1 MAARLFLYT
10 TPLPQTGASAPL
22 SMIHS
27 MTGFGRGSASR
38 AGATATVEIKSVNK
52 RHHDVSVRMPGN
64 LAEKESAIQTALRD
78 AFERGQFT
86 VYIDVESNLDTT
98 VPYRVDPEATATYA
112 NLLRD
117 LRTAAGIDAEITLD
131 DLLRFDGVLTEERP
145 DDDELLDEAWAA
157 VEAAAEEAIEAL
169 ATMRAQEGEAL
180 RDDLEN
186 RLRAIEKD
194 LQAVEDRAP
203 ERVREHQQRLRDRLA
218 EIMDDERIDNDRIET
233 EIAVLADKLD
243 ISEECVRLRSHIDM
257 FRESLADDEP
267 SGRKLKFIT
276 QEIHREVNTIGAK
289 ANDPSISGCGVRMK
303 EEVEKIREQV
313 RNVE

>member
-1 MAARLFLYT
+1 
-10 TPLPQTGASAPL
+10 
-22 SMIHS
+22 MINS
-27 MTGFGRGSASR
+27 MTGFGRGSASH

-64 LAEKESAIQTALRD
+64 LAEKESAIQSALRD
-78 AFERGQFT
+78 TFERGQFT
-86 VYIDVESNLDTT
+86 VYVDVESDIDTT
-98 VPYRVDPEATATYA
+98 VPYRVDEDATAKYA
-112 NLLRD
+112 ALLRT
-117 LRTAAGIDAEITLD
+117 LQSAAGIDEPITLD
-131 DLLRFDGVLTEERP
+131 DLLRFDNVLTEDRP
-145 DDDELLDEAWAA
+145 DDDALLKESWAA
-157 VEAAAEEAIEAL
+157 VEAATQNAIQEL
-169 ATMRAQEGEAL
+169 AKMRAQEGRAL
-180 RDDLEN
+180 REDLEN
-186 RLRAIEKD
+186 RLEAIEDD
-194 LQAVEDRAP
+194 LEAVEARAP

-218 EIMDDERIDNDRIET
+218 EIVEDERIDNDRIET

-243 ISEECVRLRSHIDM
+243 ISEECVRLRSHIAM
-257 FRESLADDEP
+257 FRESIEDDEP

>member
-117 LRTAAGIDAEITLD
+117 LRSAAGIDAEITLD

-145 DDDELLDEAWAA
+145 DDDELLNEAWAA
-157 VEAAAEEAIEAL
+157 VEAATEEAIEAL

>member
-1 MAARLFLYT
+1 
-10 TPLPQTGASAPL
+10 
-22 SMIHS
+22 
-27 MTGFGRGSASR
+27 
-38 AGATATVEIKSVNK
+38 
-52 RHHDVSVRMPGN
+52 MPGN

>member
-1 MAARLFLYT
+1 
-10 TPLPQTGASAPL
+10 
-22 SMIHS
+22 MIHS

-98 VPYRVDPEATATYA
+98 VPYRVDPAATATYA

-117 LRTAAGIDAEITLD
+117 LRSAAGIEAEITLD

-243 ISEECVRLRSHIDM
+243 ISEECVRLRSHVDM

>member
-1 MAARLFLYT
+1 
-10 TPLPQTGASAPL
+10 
-22 SMIHS
+22 MIHS

-78 AFERGQFT
+78 TFERGQFT

-117 LRTAAGIDAEITLD
+117 LRSAAGIDAEITLD
-131 DLLRFDGVLTEERP
+131 DLLRFDGVLTEEHP

-157 VEAAAEEAIEAL
+157 VEAATEEAIGAL

>member
-1 MAARLFLYT
+1 
-10 TPLPQTGASAPL
+10 
-22 SMIHS
+22 

-38 AGATATVEIKSVNK
+38 AAATATVEVKSVNK
-52 RHHDVSVRMPGN
+52 RHHDISVRMPGN

>member
-1 MAARLFLYT
+1 
-10 TPLPQTGASAPL
+10 
-22 SMIHS
+22 
-27 MTGFGRGSASR
+27 
-38 AGATATVEIKSVNK
+38 
-52 RHHDVSVRMPGN
+52 
-64 LAEKESAIQTALRD
+64 
-78 AFERGQFT
+78 

>member
-1 MAARLFLYT
+1 
-10 TPLPQTGASAPL
+10 
-22 SMIHS
+22 MIHS

-98 VPYRVDPEATATYA
+98 VPYQVDPEATAMYA

-117 LRTAAGIDAEITLD
+117 LQSAAGIDAEITVD

-157 VEAAAEEAIEAL
+157 VEAATEEAIEAL

-186 RLRAIEKD
+186 RLRAIERD

>member
-117 LRTAAGIDAEITLD
+117 LRSAAGIDAEITLD

-157 VEAAAEEAIEAL
+157 VEAATEEAIEAL